1 VAGDLATFE
10 APLRKLFGSDDVRVL
25 SSSHAALTFIGMSP
39 DTRALFRWSG
49 RAVVD
54 RAEHD
59 WSLILKVWRRDPK
72 TDDPGHWNYWKR
84 EFLAYGSGILDA
96 LPGISAPR
104 LFGTTDEGDVV
115 FAWLEEVRSDVDARW
130 PSERYVTAAL
140 HLGRFNGAY
149 SADRPLP
156 DAPFLTRSY
165 LRGWTNWLPWADAVR
180 AEETWSH
187 PLVAAAFPTPP
198 VARLQRLHAMVPTL
212 FDRLE
217 ALPQTFSHLD
227 AWRANLIATRSS
239 SGDEATTAVDW
250 SFVGTAP
257 IGQEVAILVGGS
269 HIWLDAEPDELAS
282 LSPRAFGAYV
292 EGLREAGWRGDE
304 RVVRFAYAASTALYL
319 ALLPLWIARNSA
331 RREWLERKCRR
342 PVQEVVRGWAILLDH
357 ALELADE
364 AYELDA
370 LLGGSLSPA
379 H

>member
-1 VAGDLATFE
+1 M
-10 APLRKLFGSDDVRVL
+10 
-25 SSSHAALTFIGMSP
+25 TFIGMSP

-54 RAEHD
+54 GAERE
-59 WSLILKVWRRDPK
+59 WSLILKAWRRDPK

-104 LFGTTDEGDVV
+104 LFGATDDGDVV
-115 FAWLEEVRSDVDARW
+115 FAWLEQVRSDLDERW

-149 SADRPLP
+149 AANRPLP
-156 DAPFLTRSY
+156 DAPFLTRTY
-165 LRGWTNWLPWADAVR
+165 LRGWTNWLPWLDAVR
-180 AEETWSH
+180 SDETWSH
-187 PLVAAAFPTPP
+187 PLAAAAFPTPP
-198 VARLQRLHAMVPTL
+198 VARLQRLGAMVTTL

-239 SGDEATTAVDW
+239 SGDEGTTAVDW

-331 RREWLERKCRR
+331 RREWLERKCGR

-357 ALELADE
+357 ALKLADE

-370 LLGGSLSPA
+370 LLGESPSSRA
-379 H
+379 LTRDSD